1 MTLGRFLGTLSV
13 FSVLL
18 IQYTGAYTGDS
29 AALLEFKK
37 YADLGH
43 SLDSKWR
50 SANYCQ
56 WEGVKECHNGRVT
69 KLVLEHLKLN
79 GRFAENTLNQLD
91 QLRLISLK
99 GNALTGP
106 IPDLSG
112 LHNLKSLFLSQ
123 NNFSGSFPG
132 SIAGLHR
139 LKVIFL
145 ADNSIEGEIPVAL
158 TRLPRLYA
166 VVLENNRLS
175 GTIPAFKQ
183 SSIKVFNVS
192 NNFLSGPIPETLS
205 SFDSSSFAKNPGL
218 CGKPIQKSCG
228 VLSPVPA
235 VPFVAVSAG
244 PQTQAFLPLTKQ
256 RKSKKLHG
264 WKTLAI
270 VVGSTVVL
278 VSLLCLVML
287 LLCKLRGGEEQ
298 AADDAERSVGVKQNG
313 DSSDK
318 AEQTWSDQ
326 YSGKSPPALDAVY
339 DCGGR
344 LVFCAGET
352 QSYCLED
359 LLRAAAEMM
368 GKGTL
373 GSTYKVVMEG
383 GLTVTV
389 KRLKNSSRVSRS
401 EFESHMEAIGS
412 LRHPNIVSLRAYFQA
427 MEEKLLVYDYYPN
440 GSLFS
445 LIHGTKSSA
454 GKPLHWTSCLK
465 IAEDVAHGLA
475 YIHRQSQ
482 GQSPSKSKLR
492 LIHGNLKSSNVL
504 IGSDFEACITDY
516 GLALLD
522 SEPPSPSPEEDGSA
536 SSVSPAALALAY
548 RAPECNARVSAAA
561 SGSASTSVPRRA
573 GLTTKADVYSF
584 GVLLLE
590 ILTGKAPSQ
599 EQIQLIA
606 DVPRWVKSVRQ
617 EEKEKEGVVL
627 DDPLSGSDGSE
638 DKSGMLVNIAMKCVS
653 PSPEL
658 RPTMR
663 DVVKMIRDASESQYA
678 AHSSSQETASSD
690 YSPTRWSDNIH
701 TFPRDQG
708 TDRSF
713 TERD

>member
-1 MTLGRFLGTLSV
+1 MTFGGVLGFSV

-18 IQYTGAYTGDS
+18 IQYAGASTGDS
-29 AALLEFKK
+29 AALLAFKK

-43 SLDSKWR
+43 ALDLKWR
-50 SANYCQ
+50 SANHCQ
-56 WEGVKECHNGRVT
+56 WEGIKECKNGRVS
-69 KLVLEHLKLN
+69 KFVLEHLNFN
-79 GRFAENTLNQLD
+79 GTFAENTLNRLD

-112 LHNLKSLFLSQ
+112 LHNLKSLYLNQ
-123 NNFSGSFPG
+123 NNFSGSFPA
-132 SIAGLHR
+132 SILGLHH

-145 ADNSIEGEIPVAL
+145 ADNSIGGEIPVAL
-158 TRLPRLYA
+158 AKLPRLYA
-166 VVLENNRLS
+166 VLLENNRLN

-183 SSIKVFNVS
+183 SSMKFFNVS
-192 NNFLSGPIPETLS
+192 NNLLSGPIPETLS
-205 SFDSSSFAKNPGL
+205 AFDSSSFATNPGL
-218 CGKPIQKSCG
+218 CGKPIQKSC
-228 VLSPVPA
+228 SITAPVPA
-235 VPFVAVSAG
+235 VPFDAISAG
-244 PQTQAFLPLTKQ
+244 PQTQSFLHI
-256 RKSKKLHG
+256 KSKKPCVE
-264 WKTLAI
+264 KIIAI
-270 VVGSTVVL
+270 VVGSAVGLASILFL
-278 VSLLCLVML
+278 VIL
-287 LLCKLRGGEEQ
+287 LLCKRKRGEQ
-298 AADDAERSVGVKQNG
+298 EAAEDAERSVGVKQNG

-326 YSGKSPPALDAVY
+326 YSGKSPPALDAAY
-339 DCGGR
+339 DCSGS

-352 QSYCLED
+352 QSYSLED
-359 LLRAAAEMM
+359 LLRAAAEIM
-368 GKGTL
+368 GRGTL
-373 GSTYKVVMEG
+373 GSTYKAVMEAG
-383 GLTVTV
+383 FTVTV
-389 KRLKNSSRVSRS
+389 KRLKNSSRVSRT
-401 EFESHMEAIGS
+401 EFESHMEVVGS
-412 LRHPNIVSLRAYFQA
+412 LRHPNIASLRAYFQA
-427 MEEKLLVYDYYPN
+427 MEEKLLVYDYYTN

-445 LIHGTKSSA
+445 LIHGTKSTA

-482 GQSPSKSKLR
+482 GQSPTKSKLR

-536 SSVSPAALALAY
+536 SASASSASLALAY
-548 RAPECNARVSAAA
+548 RAPECKARA
-561 SGSASTSVPRRA
+561 SASASASART

-599 EQIQLIA
+599 DHLQTISEL
-606 DVPRWVKSVRQ
+606 PRWVKSVRQ
-617 EEKEKEGVVL
+617 EEKEKELAGAAAL
-627 DDPLSGSDGSE
+627 DAEALSGSEGSD
-638 DKSGMLVNIAMKCVS
+638 DKSAMLVNIAMRCVN

-658 RPTMR
+658 RPSMR
-663 DVVKMIRDASESQYA
+663 DVVKMIRDASESQLYA
-678 AHSSSQETASSD
+678 ALSSSQETASSD
-690 YSPTRWSDNIH
+690 HSPTRWSDNIL

-708 TDRSF
+708 TDRGF

>member
-1 MTLGRFLGTLSV
+1 MTLAGVLGLSV

-18 IQYTGAYTGDS
+18 IQYTGAYTGDK
-29 AALLEFKK
+29 AALLAFKK

-43 SLDSKWR
+43 TLESKWR
-50 SANYCQ
+50 SANHCQ
-56 WEGVKECHNGRVT
+56 WEGVKECQNGRVQ
-69 KLVLEHLKLN
+69 KLVLEHLNLN
-79 GRFAENTLNQLD
+79 GTFAENTLNLLD

-112 LHNLKSLFLSQ
+112 LHNLKSLFLNQ
-123 NNFSGSFPG
+123 NNFSGSFPA

-139 LKVIFL
+139 LKIIFL
-145 ADNSIEGEIPVAL
+145 ADNSIGGEIPVAL
-158 TRLPRLYA
+158 AKLPRLYA
-166 VVLENNRLS
+166 VLLENNRFS
-175 GTIPAFKQ
+175 GTIPAFNQ
-183 SSIKVFNVS
+183 SSMKVFNVS
-192 NNFLSGPIPETLS
+192 NNLLSGLIPETLS
-205 SFDSSSFAKNPGL
+205 AFNSSSFARNPGL
-218 CGKPIQKSCG
+218 CGKPVQKPCG
-228 VLSPVPA
+228 VTAPVPA
-235 VPFVAVSAG
+235 VPFVAISAS
-244 PQTQAFLPLTKQ
+244 PQIQAFLPLTKH
-256 RKSKKLHG
+256 RKSKKPCRG
-264 WKTLAI
+264 KTVAI
-270 VVGSTVVL
+270 VVGSAVGLASVL
-278 VSLLCLVML
+278 LVML
-287 LLCKLRGGEEQ
+287 LLWKMRGGEMQ
-298 AADDAERSVGVKQNG
+298 AAEDAERSVGVKQNG

-318 AEQTWSDQ
+318 AEQVWSDQ

-339 DCGGR
+339 DCSGS

-352 QSYCLED
+352 QNYCLED
-359 LLRAAAEMM
+359 LLRAAAEIM

-373 GSTYKVVMEG
+373 GSTYKAVMEG

-401 EFESHMEAIGS
+401 EFEGHMEIVGS

-445 LIHGTKSSA
+445 LIHGTKSSS

-536 SSVSPAALALAY
+536 SVSPASLALAY
-548 RAPECNARVSAAA
+548 RAPECRARA
-561 SGSASTSVPRRA
+561 SASASASAPRRT

-590 ILTGKAPSQ
+590 ILTGQAPSQ
-599 EQIQLIA
+599 DHMETISDL
-606 DVPRWVKSVRQ
+606 PSWVKSVRQ
-617 EEKEKEGVVL
+617 EEKEKEGAVL
-627 DDPLSGSDGSE
+627 DESLSGSDGSD
-638 DKSGMLVNIAMKCVS
+638 DKSAMLVNIAMRCVS
-653 PSPEL
+653 PAPEQ
-658 RPTMR
+658 RPSMR

-678 AHSSSQETASSD
+678 ALSSSHETASSD
-690 YSPTRWSDNIH
+690 HSPARWSDNIH
-701 TFPRDQG
+701 TFPRDNG